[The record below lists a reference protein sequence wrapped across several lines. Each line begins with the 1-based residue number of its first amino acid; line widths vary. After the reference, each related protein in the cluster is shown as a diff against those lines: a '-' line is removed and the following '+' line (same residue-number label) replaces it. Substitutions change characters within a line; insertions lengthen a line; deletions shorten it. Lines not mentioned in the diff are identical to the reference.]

1 MLTKSFNS
9 YWAVSLDALCLL
21 FSGAHALAVIV
32 SFYQGHYIIPSVLCV
47 GAILLYIVGQAGFAG
62 QLWAKKI
69 LFIATV
75 LICLHLFFALF
86 HAITPKHYLGEYFY
100 PVYGGVLAIL
110 LVLLLGYKRGNPQ
123 IKFL

>member
-21 FSGAHALAVIV
+21 LSGAHIFAVLV
-32 SFYQGHYIIPSVLCV
+32 SFYQGHYIIPSVLC
-47 GAILLYIVGQAGFAG
+47 ASATLLYITGKAGLAG

-75 LICLHLFFALF
+75 LICLHLFFSLF
-86 HAITPKHYLGEYFY
+86 HAATPRLYFGEYFY
-100 PVYGGVLAIL
+100 PVYSSVLAIL